1 MNYSLYAESTPNP
14 DVMKFVA
21 NKMLVQE
28 NIEVL
33 SINESK
39 NYPIAKALFSFPFVK
54 SVFLS
59 SNYIAIRK
67 SKDVEWENI
76 AIQLRSFISEFLNN
90 TDQKDEIILKRTEK
104 KEEKD
109 EVNKKKFNSEEEEIS
124 EIINQYI
131 KPAVESDGGSITL
144 ESFKM
149 GIVKLNLSGACSGC
163 PSASLTLKQGIE
175 TLLKDKLGDKIK
187 DVIATE
193 S

>member
-21 NKMLVQE
+21 NKMIVKE
-28 NIEVL
+28 NIEIL
-33 SINESK
+33 SIDEAQD
-39 NYPIAKALFSFPFVK
+39 YPIAKELFSFPFVE
-54 SVFLS
+54 SVFFS
-59 SNYIAIRK
+59 NNYIAIRK
-67 SKDVEWENI
+67 NKEVEWENI
-76 AIQLRSFISEFLNN
+76 AIQLRSFISDLLNK
-90 TDQKDEIILKRTEK
+90 TDNEDMYIQKEDIKNEPIETNFNDEET
-104 KEEKD
+104 
-109 EVNKKKFNSEEEEIS
+109 EIS

-163 PSASLTLKQGIE
+163 PSASITLKQGIE

-187 DVIATE
+187 EVVATE